1 MTTLPGIIRTG
12 DAAENFNGTCH
23 SPPLHVLTSMHI
35 RLVDLPLPLLNLP
48 LALFMRILNHE
59 NEPTR
64 IRSTPEKDFAVSRS
78 TTSGNHPLGRVKL
91 PGGPRHSPR
100 GSCRGRWNGLAGDAP
115 DAGAVEANA
124 TPLTDV
130 NVD

>member
-1 MTTLPGIIRTG
+1 MRTG
-12 DAAENFNGTCH
+12 DTAENFNGTCH
-23 SPPLHVLTSMHI
+23 SPPPPVITSMQI

-48 LALFMRILNHE
+48 LALFMNILNHE

-91 PGGPRHSPR
+91 PGVPRHSPR
-100 GSCRGRWNGLAGDAP
+100 VLQLTVKRIVRKGTDA
-115 DAGAVEANA
+115 E
-124 TPLTDV
+124 TM
-130 NVD
+130 